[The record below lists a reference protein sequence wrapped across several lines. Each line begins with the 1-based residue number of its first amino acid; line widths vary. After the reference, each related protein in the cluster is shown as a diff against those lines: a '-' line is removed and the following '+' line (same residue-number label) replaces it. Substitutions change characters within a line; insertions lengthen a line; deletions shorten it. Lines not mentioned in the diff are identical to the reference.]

1 MLPYRRYPRKRSR
14 YVAVL
19 AVAIGAGTAAAEAM
33 HVCPQESS
41 AAAANNSTT
50 NSCWCAARHPAYSI
64 GNELT
69 TPTAASTCPSTS
81 TDLQSS
87 AVPVWNNAAVGVTSG
102 SSVGW
107 DQDDG
112 KISGMNAANDGGSC
126 PSVDVLRDEIR
137 NLRSQVD
144 SLMQQ
149 QAASALG
156 GDNDQFCASTAARGN
171 AMDGQY
177 AYNGGVKSSSSA
189 SSLPPST
196 LSDAAAAGAMIGFFA
211 GGGPVPGILS
221 AVVSTYAATK
231 PGPVGDVARS
241 FGDLVV
247 AMNHKIR
254 QLDSKY
260 KLLDRVGRGM
270 LRIRQKAAALLAS
283 ARTLERENRLVDKA
297 RVAAVAAWLKV
308 VEFER
313 EHRVVEELSQRTAML
328 VRSLAQV
335 LGGNSTLA
343 EAEG

>member
-1 MLPYRRYPRKRSR
+1 MIPILPS
-14 YVAVL
+14 L
-19 AVAIGAGTAAAEAM
+19 LLIAAAI
-33 HVCPQESS
+33 P
-41 AAAANNSTT
+41 
-50 NSCWCAARHPAYSI
+50 
-64 GNELT
+64 G
-69 TPTAASTCPSTS
+69 
-81 TDLQSS
+81 
-87 AVPVWNNAAVGVTSG
+87 WNNAAVGVTSG

-112 KISGMNAANDGGSC
+112 KIGSINAGDGGSC

-144 SLMQQ
+144 SLMLQ
-149 QAASALG
+149 QAASTLG
-156 GDNDQFCASTAARGN
+156 GDNDQFCAPTAKRGN
-171 AMDGQY
+171 GMDGQY
-177 AYNGGVKSSSSA
+177 TDNGVKSSSA
-189 SSLPPST
+189 SNLPPST

-211 GGGPVPGILS
+211 GGGPVSGILS

-270 LRIRQKAAALLAS
+270 RCIRQKAAALLTS
-283 ARTLERENRLVDKA
+283 ARTLEREKRIVDKA
-297 RVAAVAAWLKV
+297 RVAAVATWLKV

-343 EAEG
+343 EGEG